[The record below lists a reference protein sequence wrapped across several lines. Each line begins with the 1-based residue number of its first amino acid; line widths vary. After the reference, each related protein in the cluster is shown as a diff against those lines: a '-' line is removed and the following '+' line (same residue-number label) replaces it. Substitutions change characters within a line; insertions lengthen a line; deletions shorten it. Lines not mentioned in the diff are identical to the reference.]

1 VGQEKMGEKDDGAI
15 RAVGA
20 FGGGIASSGGVC
32 GILLGGVAAISS
44 LYSRASLVEKEDPR
58 LWSLSAK
65 FLREFEK
72 MTEPYGGSNCRDI
85 ARVDWRDRDAVKAYY
100 GDPDSRRR
108 ECIRLVGEAAEALG
122 RLLEAAAERSTG
134 QPEPERKG

>member
-1 VGQEKMGEKDDGAI
+1 VGQEKMGRKDDGAV

-20 FGGGIASSGGVC
+20 YGGGIASSGGVC

-44 LYSRASLVEKEDPR
+44 LYSRASLAEKEDPR

-65 FLREFEK
+65 FLREFEN
-72 MTEPYGGSNCRDI
+72 MCEPFGGSNCRDI

-100 GDPDSRRR
+100 ADPESRRR
-108 ECIRLVGEAAEALG
+108 ECIRLVGEAAYVLG
-122 RLLEAAAERSTG
+122 RILEEADP
-134 QPEPERKG
+134 Q

>member
-1 VGQEKMGEKDDGAI
+1 MGGKDDGAI

-44 LYSRASLVEKEDPR
+44 LYSRASLAEKEDPR

-65 FLREFEK
+65 FLRAFEK
-72 MTEPYGGSNCRDI
+72 MCEPYGGSNCRDI
-85 ARVDWRDRDAVKAYY
+85 ARVDWRDREAVKVYY
-100 GDPDSRRR
+100 GDPDSRRK
-108 ECIRLVGEAAEALG
+108 ECIRLVGEAAYALG
-122 RLLEAAAERSTG
+122 RLLEEDAKRNAG
-134 QPEPERKG
+134 NPEPEPKK

>member
-1 VGQEKMGEKDDGAI
+1 MGRKDDGAV

-20 FGGGIASSGGVC
+20 YGGGVASSGGVC

-44 LYSRASLVEKEDPR
+44 LYSRASLAEKEDPR

-72 MTEPYGGSNCRDI
+72 MCEPFGGSNCRDI

-100 GDPDSRRR
+100 ADPESRRR
-108 ECIRLVGEAAEALG
+108 ECIRLVGEAAYALG
-122 RLLEAAAERSTG
+122 RLLEEAAAKNT
-134 QPEPERKG
+134 

>member
-1 VGQEKMGEKDDGAI
+1 MGQEKTGRKDDVAI

-20 FGGGIASSGGVC
+20 FGGGIASSGGLC
-32 GILLGGVAAISS
+32 GIVLGGVAAISS
-44 LYSRASLVEKEDPR
+44 LYSRASLEEKEDPR
-58 LWSLSAK
+58 LWALSTK

-72 MTEPYGGSNCRDI
+72 MTESYGGSNCRDI
-85 ARVDWRDRDAVKAYY
+85 ARVDWRDREAVKAYY
-100 GDPDSRRR
+100 GDPASRRR

-134 QPEPERKG
+134 NPKPEQKG

>member
-1 VGQEKMGEKDDGAI
+1 MAVGQKKMNMQDAGAV

-20 FGGGIASSGGVC
+20 YGGGIASSGGVC
-32 GILLGGVAAISS
+32 GILLGAIALISS
-44 LYSRASLVEKEDPR
+44 IYSRASLAEKEDPR
-58 LWSLSAK
+58 LWVLSRK
-65 FLREFEK
+65 FMREFEK

-100 GDPDSRRR
+100 ADPDSRRQ

-122 RLLEAAAERSTG
+122 RLLEEELRTNN
-134 QPEPERKG
+134 K